1 MAPLPGARAKEDAAM
16 KSKMSNLLLPLFMLI
31 ILPVACS
38 TPAEMEGTWLGHEIG
53 SPQQNWTM
61 TIEGSQFKLV
71 CENTGVWYKGNLV
84 LNTNCSRN
92 KMDLRIRATAVQAYN
107 GKTSLGIYEIE
118 DGSLI
123 LVATEPGKTQR
134 PFSFDETE
142 EFIAFVFEKSAAD

>member
-1 MAPLPGARAKEDAAM
+1 MYFKTRT
-16 KSKMSNLLLPLFMLI
+16 LFFILI
-31 ILPVACS
+31 FYISLVACS
-38 TPAEMEGTWLGHEIG
+38 TPAELEGTWIGYETG
-53 SPQQNWTM
+53 SPQQGWIL
-61 TIEGSQFKLV
+61 TIERNQFTLI
-71 CENTGVWYKGNLV
+71 CEDSSTWYKGHLR
-84 LNTNCSRN
+84 LNNNCSRN